1 MEHQNNVQNLLKI
14 KSKDTRTIVN
24 FEQFSH
30 IERNVRN
37 VLVLPS
43 MTFLKKQLGSVVKI
57 VQTLCIAFVSTRVY
71 GFGNQTHITVK
82 CQLILKTQK
91 YVNSKIKLFQ
101 VFFFSSF
108 FIFSIRM
115 PLLRYQILLVSHDMQ
130 FMLCLILFRAI
141 SMVTSSNSFSN

>member
-1 MEHQNNVQNLLKI
+1 MEHQNNVGNLLKI

-30 IERNVRN
+30 IERNV
-37 VLVLPS
+37 
-43 MTFLKKQLGSVVKI
+43 KKCSGVAINDVFEKAKLGSDVKI
-57 VQTLCIAFVSTRVY
+57 VQKLCIAFVCTRVY

-82 CQLILKTQK
+82 CLSAHTE
-91 YVNSKIKLFQ
+91 NSKIKFFQ
-101 VFFFSSF
+101 IFFL
-108 FIFSIRM
+108 FIFHFFNSNS
-115 PLLRYQILLVSHDMQ
+115 ILLVSCDMQ

>member
-1 MEHQNNVQNLLKI
+1 MEHQNNVGNLLKI

-82 CQLILKTQK
+82 CLSAHTE
-91 YVNSKIKLFQ
+91 NSKICQLK
-101 VFFFSSF
+101 
-108 FIFSIRM
+108 
-115 PLLRYQILLVSHDMQ
+115 
-130 FMLCLILFRAI
+130 
-141 SMVTSSNSFSN
+141 N

>member
-57 VQTLCIAFVSTRVY
+57 VQTLCIAFVFTRVY

-91 YVNSKIKLFQ
+91 YVNSKIKFFQ
-101 VFFFSSF
+101 VFFF
-108 FIFSIRM
+108 FIFHFFNSN
-115 PLLRYQILLVSHDMQ
+115 
-130 FMLCLILFRAI
+130 AI
-141 SMVTSSNSFSN
+141 VKISNIACVR

>member
-57 VQTLCIAFVSTRVY
+57 VQTLCIAFVFTRVY

-91 YVNSKIKLFQ
+91 YVNSKIKFFQ
-101 VFFFSSF
+101 VFFFSF

-115 PLLRYQILLVSHDMQ
+115 PLLRYQILLVSDDMQ

-141 SMVTSSNSFSN
+141 SIVTSSNSFSN

>member
-91 YVNSKIKLFQ
+91 YVNSKIKFFQ
-101 VFFFSSF
+101 MFFL
-108 FIFSIRM
+108 FIFHFFNSNS
-115 PLLRYQILLVSHDMQ
+115 ILLVSCDMQ